1 MTADLAI
8 SVAFTGHRYY
18 DGRDDGVLCDLL
30 ERLYAEGCRRF
41 VSGMAPGFDLAAAEA
56 VAALRARHVDVVLEC
71 AVPYPGFD
79 SGFAAA
85 DGERFRALVAAA
97 DGVVYIGES
106 YSPHVFHRRND
117 YLVDNCSLMVAWW
130 DGRRSGTGYTVA
142 RARRMGRRVVNIF
155 SDGQPTLF

>member
-1 MTADLAI
+1 MTHLAI

-18 DGRDDGVLCDLL
+18 DGRDDGVLCDRL
-30 ERLYAEGCRRF
+30 ERLYAEGYRRF

-56 VAALRARHVDVVLEC
+56 VAALRERHADAVLEC
-71 AVPYPGFD
+71 AVPYPGFE
-79 SGFAAA
+79 SGFAVK
-85 DGERFRALVAAA
+85 DCERFRALIAAA
-97 DGVVYIGES
+97 DRVVYIGES

-142 RARRMGRRVVNIF
+142 RARRMGRCVVNIF
-155 SDGQPTLF
+155 SDGQPALF